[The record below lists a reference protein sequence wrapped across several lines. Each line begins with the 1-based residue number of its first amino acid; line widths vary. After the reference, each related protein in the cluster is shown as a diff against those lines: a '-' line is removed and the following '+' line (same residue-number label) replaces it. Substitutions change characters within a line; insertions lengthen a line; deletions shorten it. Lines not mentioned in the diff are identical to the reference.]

1 MGCAVIGCSHRCSQ
15 CLYGYTMSGHLL
27 SWLHLKG
34 VVTMAKS
41 ANLLT
46 DPVVKRLLKK
56 PGMHSDGHGLYL
68 RVREGGGGSW
78 TLRYKKH
85 GKDRWM
91 DLGNP
96 QDTSLA
102 DARRAARAERVKLD
116 AGRDPLAER
125 RSADAEARKRGS
137 FSELA
142 EAWYSAE
149 VEKRLKHPEV
159 VRRALDNYLL
169 PKLGRTPA
177 SEVRPADCSA
187 VLEAVR
193 EEFPAT
199 ANDLLRY
206 MRSIFAFGIRRH
218 RVEHSP
224 VASFSARLDAGGKE
238 EPRTRALSRV
248 ELGQLFEAIRK
259 EPTFGGDNLLIVR
272 LLLALCVRKGELLAA
287 RWEEFDLD
295 GATDDGPVWHLPA
308 NRSKTGQ
315 GIDIPL
321 SPEVVGWL
329 RTSKELAAG
338 SEWVFPSRRRDRR
351 RRYQHVGIDTLNA
364 ALTRVVHKLE
374 PFTIHDFRRTARTQL
389 AELGVAPH
397 IAELCLNHK
406 PKGIEATYNR
416 HSYFAQRRAALESW
430 ATVLA
435 QTESG
440 TTNVVPIRGGQ
451 KAHTT

>member
-1 MGCAVIGCSHRCSQ
+1 
-15 CLYGYTMSGHLL
+15 
-27 SWLHLKG
+27 
-34 VVTMAKS
+34 
-41 ANLLT
+41 
-46 DPVVKRLLKK
+46 
-56 PGMHSDGHGLYL
+56 MHSDGQGLYL
-68 RVREGGGGSW
+68 RVRAGGGASW
-78 TLRYKKH
+78 TLRYKRQ

-91 DLGNP
+91 DLGDP
-96 QDTSLA
+96 RDTPLA
-102 DARRAARAERVKLD
+102 EARKAARAERAKLD

-125 RSADAEARKRGS
+125 RAADTEARKKGS
-137 FSELA
+137 FAELA

-149 VEKRLKHPEV
+149 VEKRLKHPEI

-177 SEVRPADCSA
+177 AEVRPAECAA
-187 VLEAVR
+187 VLDSVR

-206 MRSIFAFGIRRH
+206 LRSIFAFGIRRH

-248 ELGQLFEAIRK
+248 ELGRLFDTMRK

-287 RWEEFDLD
+287 RWDEFDLE

-308 NRSKTGQ
+308 DRSKTGQ

-329 RTSKELAAG
+329 HTAKELAAG

-364 ALTRVVHKLE
+364 AMLRVKHGLE

-397 IAELCLNHK
+397 VAELCLNHK

-416 HSYFAQRRAALESW
+416 HSYFSERRAALESW

-435 QTESG
+435 QTEAGQSK
-440 TTNVVPIRGGQ
+440 VVPIRSGQ
-451 KAHTT
+451 NAKQG